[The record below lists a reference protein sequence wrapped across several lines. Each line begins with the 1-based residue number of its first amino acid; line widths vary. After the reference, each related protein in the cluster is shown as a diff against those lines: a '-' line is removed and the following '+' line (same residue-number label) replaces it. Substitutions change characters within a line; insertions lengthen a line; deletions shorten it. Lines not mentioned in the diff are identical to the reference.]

1 MVQKLINDREENKF
15 FNVWL
20 QLFQQTMSDLQDYYN
35 LVYES
40 NLLGALIFDNQLSE
54 IAKIINR
61 ELFIKTYWQ
70 IFNEET
76 KNGTVDAHLYILYAI
91 FGSNATI
98 YVDQVSPLYV
108 RYLIQT
114 NTITLN
120 NWLTKQG
127 DQMVTKNG
135 DRLMFRSILS
145 GLTNAELTNAELENL
160 LKATANYGE
169 YLDFEIETDVDENDF
184 GFVNQFAGIH
194 DDYGLVTQTPEIF
207 ADYGEVTQP
216 TA

>member
-40 NLLGALIFDNQLSE
+40 DLLGQLIFDNQLSE

-61 ELFIKTYWQ
+61 DLFIKTYWQ

-98 YVDQVSPLYV
+98 YVDQQSPLYIK
-108 RYLIQT
+108 YLIET

-127 DQMVTKNG
+127 DQMITTDG

-145 GLTNAELTNAELENL
+145 QLTNAELANL

-169 YLDFEIETDVDENDF
+169 VLDFEIETDVDENDF
-184 GFVNQFAGIH
+184 GSVTQFAGVRE
-194 DDYGLVTQTPEIF
+194 DYGLVTQTPEIF

>member
-1 MVQKLINDREENKF
+1 MVQKLINDSEENRF
-15 FNVWL
+15 YAVWL
-20 QLFQQTMSDLQDYYN
+20 QLFQQTMADLQDYFN

-40 NLLGALIFDNQLSE
+40 QLLGGLIFDNQLSE

-61 ELFIKTYWQ
+61 DLFIKTYWQ

-98 YVDQVSPLYV
+98 YVDQISPLYV
-108 RYLIQT
+108 KYLIQT
-114 NTITLN
+114 NTINLES
-120 NWLTKQG
+120 WITKHG
-127 DQMVTKNG
+127 EQMITKAG

-145 GLTNAELTNAELENL
+145 GLTNAELANL

-169 YLDFEIETDVDENDF
+169 YLDFEIETDVDANDF
-184 GFVNQFAGIH
+184 GSVTQFAGVH
-194 DDYGLVTQTPEIF
+194 DDYGLVTQQAEIF

>member
-145 GLTNAELTNAELENL
+145 GLTNAELENL

-184 GFVNQFAGIH
+184 GFVNQFARIH

>member
-20 QLFQQTMSDLQDYYN
+20 QLFQQTMSDLQDYFN

-40 NLLGALIFDNQLSE
+40 NLLGGLIFDNKLSE

-61 ELFIKTYWQ
+61 DLFIKTYWQ
-70 IFNEET
+70 IFNEEQ

-98 YVDQVSPLYV
+98 FVDQRSPLYV

-114 NTITLN
+114 NVITLN

-135 DRLMFRSILS
+135 DRLMFRSLLS
-145 GLTNAELTNAELENL
+145 GLTNAELENL

-169 YLDFEIETDVDENDF
+169 LLDFEIETDVDENDF

>member
-1 MVQKLINDREENKF
+1 MVQKLINDSEENKF
-15 FNVWL
+15 YNVWL
-20 QLFQQTMSDLQDYYN
+20 QLFQQTMSDLQDYFN

-40 NLLGALIFDNQLSE
+40 QLLGSLIFDNQLSE

-70 IFNEET
+70 IFNEES

-98 YVDQVSPLYV
+98 YVDQISPLYV
-108 RYLIQT
+108 KYLIQT
-114 NTITLN
+114 NTINLES
-120 NWLTKQG
+120 WLTKAG
-127 DQMVTKNG
+127 DQMITKAG
-135 DRLMFRSILS
+135 DRLMFRSLLS
-145 GLTNAELTNAELENL
+145 GLTNAELANL

-169 YLDFEIETDVDENDF
+169 VLDFEIETDVDENDF
-184 GFVNQFAGIH
+184 GFVTQLSEIR

-216 TA
+216 TE

>member
-1 MVQKLINDREENKF
+1 MVQKLINDSEENKF
-15 FNVWL
+15 YNVWL
-20 QLFQQTMSDLQDYYN
+20 QLFQQTMSDLQDYFN

-40 NLLGALIFDNQLSE
+40 QLLGSLIFDNQLSE

-70 IFNEET
+70 IFNEES

-98 YVDQVSPLYV
+98 YVDQISPLYV
-108 RYLIQT
+108 KYLIQT
-114 NTITLN
+114 NTINLES
-120 NWLTKQG
+120 WLTKAG
-127 DQMVTKNG
+127 DQMITKAG
-135 DRLMFRSILS
+135 DRLMFRSLLS
-145 GLTNAELTNAELENL
+145 GLTNAELANL

-169 YLDFEIETDVDENDF
+169 VLDFEIETNVDENDF
-184 GFVNQFAGIH
+184 GFVNQLAGIH

-216 TA
+216 TE

>member
-1 MVQKLINDREENKF
+1 MVQKLVNDIEENKF

-20 QLFQQTMSDLQDYYN
+20 TLFQQTMSDLQDYYN

-40 NLLGALIFDNQLSE
+40 DLLGQLIFDNQLSE
-54 IAKIINR
+54 LTKIINR
-61 ELFIKTYWQ
+61 DLFIKTYWQ
-70 IFNEET
+70 IFNEEI

-98 YVDQVSPLYV
+98 YVDQESPLYV
-108 RYLIQT
+108 KYLIQT

-120 NWLTKQG
+120 EWLTKQG
-127 DQMVTKNG
+127 DQMITKSG
-135 DRLMFRSILS
+135 DRMMFRTLLS
-145 GLTNAELTNAELENL
+145 GLTNAELANL

-169 YLDFEIETDVDENDF
+169 LLDFEIETDVDENDF
-184 GFVNQFAGIH
+184 GNVLQFAGIH
-194 DDYGLVTQTPEIF
+194 DDYGFVTQEAEIF

>member
-1 MVQKLINDREENKF
+1 MVQKLINDSEENKF

-20 QLFQQTMSDLQDYYN
+20 ELFQQTMSDLQDYFN

-61 ELFIKTYWQ
+61 DLFIKTYWQ
-70 IFNEET
+70 IFNEES

-98 YVDQVSPLYV
+98 YVEQVSPLYV
-108 RYLIQT
+108 KYLIQT
-114 NTITLN
+114 NTINLES
-120 NWLTKQG
+120 WVTKQG
-127 DQMVTKNG
+127 EQMITKSG
-135 DRLMFRSILS
+135 DRLMFRSLLS
-145 GLTNAELTNAELENL
+145 GLTNAELANL

-184 GFVNQFAGIH
+184 GYVNQVVGVR
-194 DDYGLVTQTPEIF
+194 DDYGLVTQEAEIF

>member
-98 YVDQVSPLYV
+98 YVDQQSPLYV

-145 GLTNAELTNAELENL
+145 GLTNAELENL

>member
-98 YVDQVSPLYV
+98 YVEQVSPLYV
-108 RYLIQT
+108 KYLIQT

-145 GLTNAELTNAELENL
+145 GLTNAELENL

>member
-1 MVQKLINDREENKF
+1 MVQKLINDSEENKF
-15 FNVWL
+15 FSVWL
-20 QLFQQTMSDLQDYYN
+20 QLFQQTMSDLQDYFN

-40 NLLGALIFDNQLSE
+40 QLLGGLIFDNQLSE
-54 IAKIINR
+54 ISKIINR
-61 ELFIKTYWQ
+61 DLFIKTYWQ

-98 YVDQVSPLYV
+98 YVDQISPLYV
-108 RYLIQT
+108 KYLIQT
-114 NTITLN
+114 NTINLES
-120 NWLTKQG
+120 WITKHG
-127 DQMVTKNG
+127 EQMITSEG
-135 DRLMFRSILS
+135 DRLMFRSLLS
-145 GLTNAELTNAELENL
+145 GLTNAELANL

-184 GFVNQFAGIH
+184 GSVTQLVGIR
-194 DDYGLVTQTPEIF
+194 DDYGLVTQEAEIF

>member
-1 MVQKLINDREENKF
+1 
-15 FNVWL
+15 
-20 QLFQQTMSDLQDYYN
+20 
-35 LVYES
+35 
-40 NLLGALIFDNQLSE
+40 
-54 IAKIINR
+54 
-61 ELFIKTYWQ
+61 
-70 IFNEET
+70 
-76 KNGTVDAHLYILYAI
+76 
-91 FGSNATI
+91 
-98 YVDQVSPLYV
+98 
-108 RYLIQT
+108 
-114 NTITLN
+114 
-120 NWLTKQG
+120 
-127 DQMVTKNG
+127 MVTKNG

-145 GLTNAELTNAELENL
+145 GLTNAELENL

>member
-1 MVQKLINDREENKF
+1 MVQKLINDSEENRF
-15 FNVWL
+15 YSVWL
-20 QLFQQTMSDLQDYYN
+20 QLFQQTMADLQDYFN

-40 NLLGALIFDNQLSE
+40 QLLGGLIFDNQLSE

-61 ELFIKTYWQ
+61 DLFIKTYWQ

-98 YVDQVSPLYV
+98 YVDQISPLYV
-108 RYLIQT
+108 KYLIQT
-114 NTITLN
+114 NTINLES
-120 NWLTKQG
+120 WITKHG
-127 DQMVTKNG
+127 EQMITKAG
-135 DRLMFRSILS
+135 DRLMFRSLLS
-145 GLTNAELTNAELENL
+145 GLTNAELANL

-169 YLDFEIETDVDENDF
+169 YLDFEIETDVDANDF
-184 GFVNQFAGIH
+184 GSVTQFAGVR
-194 DDYGLVTQTPEIF
+194 DDYGLVTQQAEIF

>member
-40 NLLGALIFDNQLSE
+40 QLLGALIFDNQLSE

-98 YVDQVSPLYV
+98 FVDQQSPLYV

-145 GLTNAELTNAELENL
+145 GLTNAELENL

>member
-1 MVQKLINDREENKF
+1 MVQKLINDSEENRF
-15 FNVWL
+15 YAVWL
-20 QLFQQTMSDLQDYYN
+20 QLFQQTMADLQDYFN

-40 NLLGALIFDNQLSE
+40 QLLGGLIFDNQLSE

-61 ELFIKTYWQ
+61 DLFIKTYWQ

-76 KNGTVDAHLYILYAI
+76 KNGTIDAHLYILYAI

-98 YVDQVSPLYV
+98 YVDQISPLYV
-108 RYLIQT
+108 KYLIQT
-114 NTITLN
+114 NTINLES
-120 NWLTKQG
+120 WLTKHG
-127 DQMVTKNG
+127 EQMITKAG

-145 GLTNAELTNAELENL
+145 GLTNAELANL

-169 YLDFEIETDVDENDF
+169 YLDFEIETDVDANDF
-184 GFVNQFAGIH
+184 GSVTQFAGVH
-194 DDYGLVTQTPEIF
+194 DDYGLVTQQAEIF

>member
-1 MVQKLINDREENKF
+1 MVQKLINDSEENKF

-20 QLFQQTMSDLQDYYN
+20 QLFQQTMSDLQDYFN

-40 NLLGALIFDNQLSE
+40 QLLGELIFDNQLSE

-76 KNGTVDAHLYILYAI
+76 KNGTVDAHLYILYVI

-98 YVDQVSPLYV
+98 YVEPISPLYV
-108 RYLIQT
+108 KYLIQT
-114 NTITLN
+114 NTINLKS
-120 NWLTKQG
+120 WITKAG
-127 DQMVTKNG
+127 DQMITSEG
-135 DRLMFRSILS
+135 DRLMFRSLLS
-145 GLTNAELTNAELENL
+145 GLTNAELANL

-169 YLDFEIETDVDENDF
+169 VLDFEIETDVDENDF
-184 GFVNQFAGIH
+184 GSVTQMVGVH

-216 TA
+216 TE

>member
-40 NLLGALIFDNQLSE
+40 NLLGELIFDNQLSE

-98 YVDQVSPLYV
+98 FVDQQSPLYV

-145 GLTNAELTNAELENL
+145 GLTNAELENL

>member
-40 NLLGALIFDNQLSE
+40 NLLGELIFDNQLSE

-98 YVDQVSPLYV
+98 FVDQQSPLYV

-120 NWLTKQG
+120 NWLTKHG

-145 GLTNAELTNAELENL
+145 GLTNAELENL

>member
-1 MVQKLINDREENKF
+1 MVQKLINDKEENKF

-98 YVDQVSPLYV
+98 FVDQQSPLYV

-145 GLTNAELTNAELENL
+145 GLTNAELENL